1 MTQHPHDEF
10 DDVPPYKA
18 DEVGKHRAPGAAAT
32 AGGAS
37 GGLKWI
43 LLLAALVLVIGAV
56 AWFVSQLDDD
66 SDEPAADPE
75 DQQTAEEADPEDA
88 DGAAEEDGGEG
99 AEEDTGDDGGEDAG
113 DNGAEEAQED
123 DDADEVNMDYSLIVY
138 NFDGTEGVAGSVRQQ
153 LDAAG
158 YNVVSQDNWNPGWTT
173 CGESAPVVVHPPA
186 EEQLAQM
193 IAEELGA
200 ATCASDGWSATET
213 IAVAVGAESLP

>member
-66 SDEPAADPE
+66 GDEPAADPE

-88 DGAAEEDGGEG
+88 DGAAEEDGGE
-99 AEEDTGDDGGEDAG
+99 DNGDDGGEDAG
-113 DNGAEEAQED
+113 DNGEEEAQED
-123 DDADEVNMDYSLIVY
+123 DDADEVNMDYPLIVY